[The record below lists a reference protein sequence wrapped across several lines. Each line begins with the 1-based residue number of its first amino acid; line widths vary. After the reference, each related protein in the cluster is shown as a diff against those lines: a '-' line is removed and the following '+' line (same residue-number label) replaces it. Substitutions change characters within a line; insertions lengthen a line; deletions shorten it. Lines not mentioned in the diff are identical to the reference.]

1 MFELSAANAFLAFE
15 KLTPAERLDY
25 LKDQPITTENQ
36 AFMDGSK
43 RVGDPAAVVVKYR
56 AMIRGV
62 RLGGWHDS
70 PAAAIAAGREFVEEF
85 DGEL

>member
-15 KLTPAERLDY
+15 KMTPAERLAY
-25 LKDQPITTENQ
+25 LKDQPITTESQ

-43 RVGDPAAVVVKYR
+43 HKGDPAAVSVKYR

-62 RLGGWHDS
+62 RLGGWHAS